1 MGQLTKTLLNDEVV
15 DLLRARIYSGEY
27 PLGTPLRQ
35 EQLAEEL
42 GISRT
47 PLREAFR
54 TLRREGLLQESSQ
67 GVRVMS
73 LELGKVLQAYLLR
86 EVLDGL
92 TASLAAGRPT
102 AAFGEELRINL
113 DAQRRAVAA
122 NDYPNYTEAN
132 VGFHFAIWKAAD
144 NEFVL
149 AESHILRMTAQLFVP
164 QAVVPRTLA
173 SEAVEAH
180 QQIADAVLG
189 GDEQAAERLA
199 RAHIRHTID
208 ALAARVEDAHVKGEG
223 SHGSG

>member
-1 MGQLTKTLLNDEVV
+1 MTRLVKTLLNDGVVEV
-15 DLLRARIYSGEY
+15 LRARIYSGEY

-35 EQLAEEL
+35 EQIAEEL

-73 LELGKVLQAYLLR
+73 LELEKVLQAYMLR

-92 TASLAAGRPT
+92 TARLAAARPT
-102 AAFGEELRINL
+102 PEFGEELRSNL
-113 DAQRRAVAA
+113 DAQRRAVAE
-122 NDYPNYTEAN
+122 NDYPAYTEAN
-132 VGFHFAIWKAAD
+132 VGFHYAIWKAAD

-164 QAVVPRTLA
+164 QSVVPRTLA
-173 SEAVEAH
+173 TEAVEAH
-180 QQIADAVLG
+180 QEIAEAVLG
-189 GDEQAAERLA
+189 GSQERAERLA

-208 ALAARVEDAHVKGEG
+208 ALGEQVAAGESAARDG
-223 SHGSG
+223 